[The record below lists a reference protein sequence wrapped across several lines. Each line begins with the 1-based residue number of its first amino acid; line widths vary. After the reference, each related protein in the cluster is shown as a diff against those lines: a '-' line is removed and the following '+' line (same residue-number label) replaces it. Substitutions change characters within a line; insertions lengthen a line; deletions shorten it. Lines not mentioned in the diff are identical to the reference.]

1 MSTDASGRADERP
14 ISLETDQVDG
24 AGAARSIAL
33 LCVLAVT
40 ASYVSVLYG
49 ITQVVGGSL
58 SLIALVAAM
67 LVGATV
73 LARLI
78 RPWTAAA
85 LALAAAGIG
94 FGYYLTSAGVDP
106 SVVITAADTIVSD
119 TVALATGLPLLQM
132 VQVGIWTLGF
142 APAPVF
148 LSWYLAMRGRYGLGV
163 VPGGAALG
171 FLVLT
176 GDAGMLVTVTGTL
189 AAIGAI
195 AAGELE
201 RHGGSIQQADLLAAL
216 FALAVVLSLS
226 VTVVPGQPAAPTH
239 LAQGEP
245 GTLEATLDTA
255 PRQSGI
261 AGAVDLS
268 PAVRFTVESDQRS
281 YWRTG
286 VYDRFTGDGWV
297 RTGRSS
303 RYDEPLTSPP
313 GSGETVEQTITAETK
328 LGVMPVAPQPITLD
342 GDVTRRTTVSRHGQP
357 RPDTPLSAG
366 ERYTVMSSVVDPD
379 PAALRTAGTDYP
391 DSVTDRYLQLPES
404 TSSEFRS
411 QTAEITADAENPY
424 ETAVAIERHLESSKD
439 YSLSVTKPDGNVA
452 EAFTTEME
460 AGYCVYFATAMTQ
473 MLRAE
478 GVPARYVTG
487 YTSGQQIDDETYVVR
502 GVDAHAWVEV
512 YFPEHGWVRFDPTP
526 GESRDAVHTGR
537 LEQAR
542 NDGSENVDTAE
553 SDDVPVSDEAS
564 APTGTEPGEQP
575 EPDPNETTDPDD
587 PNEST
592 PVTQGNETNETP
604 SNPATD
610 TSGGDSITDG
620 SLVTITRETAALGL
634 VALVGLAAG
643 ARRTDAATR
652 LRRKLGLYW
661 HGRRRDP
668 DRDVER
674 AFARLER
681 LLARQYRPRRRS
693 ESARAYLHALSTAAN
708 AADSTPDKTPIDAR
722 AERVVDYYERAIYGT
737 GVSRAEADEAIAIV
751 DELARDRL
759 PVVGR
764 CTATADSQHLRSQ

>member
-1 MSTDASGRADERP
+1 MSTDTSGQANEQP
-14 ISLETDQVDG
+14 ISLETGQT
-24 AGAARSIAL
+24 AENGAARTLAL
-33 LCVLAVT
+33 ACLLVLT

-49 ITQVVGGSL
+49 VTQVVGGSRA
-58 SLIALVAAM
+58 LITLVAVM

-85 LALAAAGIG
+85 LALAAAGVG
-94 FGYYLTSAGVDP
+94 FAYYLTSAGVDP
-106 SVVITAADTIVSD
+106 SIVVTAADTIVSD

-132 VQVGIWTLGF
+132 VQAGIWTLGF
-142 APAPVF
+142 VPAPVF
-148 LSWYLAMRGRYGLGV
+148 LSWYLAVRGRYGLGV

-176 GDAGMLVTVTGTL
+176 GDAGTLVTVVGTL
-189 AAIGAI
+189 AAIGAV

-201 RHGGSIQQADLLAAL
+201 RRGGSIEQADLLAAL
-216 FALAVVLSLS
+216 FALAIVLSLS

-255 PRQSGI
+255 PQRSGI
-261 AGAVDLS
+261 AGAVELS

-303 RYDEPLTSPP
+303 RYDGRLASPP
-313 GSGETVEQTITAETK
+313 NSDETVEQTITAETK
-328 LGVMPVAPQPITLD
+328 LGVMPVAPQPIALE
-342 GDVTRRTTVSRHGQP
+342 GDVTRRTTVSGHGQP
-357 RPDTPLSAG
+357 RPETPLSAG
-366 ERYTVMSSVVDPD
+366 ESYTVVSAVVDPD
-379 PAALRTAGTDYP
+379 PVALRAAGTDYP
-391 DSVTDRYLQLPES
+391 DAVTDRYLQLPES

-411 QTAEITADAENPY
+411 QTAEITADAQNPY
-424 ETAVAIERHLESSKD
+424 ETAVAIERHLESSKE

-487 YTSGQQIDDETYVVR
+487 YTSGQQVDDDTYVVR
-502 GVDAHAWVEV
+502 GLDAHAWVEV

-526 GESRDAVHTGR
+526 GDSRDAVHTDR

-542 NDGSENVDTAE
+542 DADTESVDTEE
-553 SDDVPVSDEAS
+553 SDDVPVSDEPS
-564 APTGTEPGEQP
+564 DPTGNEPVEQP
-575 EPDPNETTDPDD
+575 EPDPNEPTDPNDS
-587 PNEST
+587 NNST
-592 PVTQGNETNETP
+592 STTQGNETNETP
-604 SNPATD
+604 SNPATG
-610 TSGGDSITDG
+610 TNGGDSTNDG
-620 SLVTITRETAALGL
+620 PLVTITRETAALGF

-643 ARRTDAATR
+643 ARRTNATTR
-652 LRRKLGLYW
+652 LRHTLELYW
-661 HGRRRDP
+661 HGRRHDP
-668 DRDVER
+668 DRDAER
-674 AFARLER
+674 AFTRLER

-693 ESARAYLHALSTAAN
+693 ESVRAYLHALSRTADA
-708 AADSTPDKTPIDAR
+708 TPIDPR
-722 AERVVDYYERAIYGT
+722 TERVVDYYERATYGN
-737 GVSRAEADEAIAIV
+737 GVSRAEADDAIAIV
-751 DELARDRL
+751 DDLARARL
-759 PVVGR
+759 PIVGW
-764 CTATADSQHLRSQ
+764 LRRDG